1 MKIRKFDLY
10 KIPPRWVFLKI
21 TTESG
26 ISGWGEPLVE
36 GRADTVMAAVKEM
49 EQVLVGRD
57 AGNIEDIFQMLYRGA
72 FYRGGAVLMSA
83 ISGIEQACW
92 DIKGKALGV
101 PVYELLGGSVRDKVR
116 IYTWIG
122 GDNPHDVLEGVAR
135 RLEEGYNAVKM
146 NACGRMRWLESIK
159 EINSVKENLEEIRKV
174 FGDNVDVGIDFHGR
188 IHKPMLKRLVKDLE
202 PLRPMF
208 IEEPVLNENNEYLR
222 QLTGFTSIPV
232 ATGERMY
239 TRWGFKEILAQGAV
253 DIIQPDLSHAG
264 GLWETRKIAA
274 MAEAYD
280 VAVALHCPLG
290 PIAFSA
296 ALQFDFATPNAIIQ
310 ESSCGI
316 HYNTES
322 GRDLVDYIINKDDF
336 NIVNGH
342 ILKWSKPGLGVEID
356 ENVVKEM
363 SGISHNWHNPIWRND
378 DGCVTE
384 W

>member
-208 IEEPVLNENNEYLR
+208 IEEPVLSENNEYLR

-232 ATGERMY
+232 ATGERME
-239 TRWGFKEILAQGAV
+239 RIEKG
-253 DIIQPDLSHAG
+253 
-264 GLWETRKIAA
+264 
-274 MAEAYD
+274 
-280 VAVALHCPLG
+280 
-290 PIAFSA
+290 
-296 ALQFDFATPNAIIQ
+296 
-310 ESSCGI
+310 
-316 HYNTES
+316 
-322 GRDLVDYIINKDDF
+322 
-336 NIVNGH
+336 
-342 ILKWSKPGLGVEID
+342 
-356 ENVVKEM
+356 
-363 SGISHNWHNPIWRND
+363 
-378 DGCVTE
+378 
-384 W
+384 